1 LGRSKQA
8 WLSTKTPSALG
19 RPFLGLQSGN
29 LKRKAGPAMKN
40 LSPTIKYVALTTVL
54 VASIIILSCVGQKTQ
69 SSSRSKVTIQEN
81 GILIRPGTKLSESD
95 DKAMND
101 ILKNYDKSLYK
112 IQTYEKGQLKRTQ
125 GSLRNVFIDKATAS
139 AAAKAMAETGSTQ
152 YVIQIGFLDKTHQSP
167 TPPVPPRR
175 EAVGA
180 TDKTHQGTPTPAE
193 LGPTPDKT
201 HQVDWKKSEELIKR
215 LTPILEKYSGD

>member
-1 LGRSKQA
+1 
-8 WLSTKTPSALG
+8 
-19 RPFLGLQSGN
+19 
-29 LKRKAGPAMKN
+29 MKN
-40 LSPTIKYVALTTVL
+40 FSPTIKYIALTIVL

-139 AAAKAMAETGSTQ
+139 AAAKAMVETGSTQ

-180 TDKTHQGTPTPAE
+180 TDKTHVQGTPTPPE

-201 HQVDWKKSEELIKR
+201 HQVDWRKSEELVKR
-215 LTPILEKYSGD
+215 LRPILEKYSGD